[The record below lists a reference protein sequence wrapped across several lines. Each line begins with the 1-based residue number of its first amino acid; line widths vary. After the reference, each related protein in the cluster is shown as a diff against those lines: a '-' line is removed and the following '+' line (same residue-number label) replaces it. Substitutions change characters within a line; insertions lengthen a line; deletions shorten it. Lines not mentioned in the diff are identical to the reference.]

1 MTRESSDLQSEIKLL
16 KINKKIN
23 TRTQD
28 DLSSGYSSVLSSDRS
43 LMNKN
48 GDEIF
53 SDDDN
58 DEDNNNNSSNNSN
71 NNNIDISSYEKPNQ
85 CKFYL

>member
-1 MTRESSDLQSEIKLL
+1 MNNAKL
-16 KINKKIN
+16 NAN
-23 TRTQD
+23 TRAQD

-48 GDEIF
+48 NDEIC

-58 DEDNNNNSSNNSN
+58 NEDNGNNNFIASL
-71 NNNIDISSYEKPNQ
+71 EKPNQ